1 MGPNTKQNNYKTEP
15 IILALFGTNL
25 NLPTYLGFFHSHH
38 VSDPTPPKAVKLLD
52 NGILLI

>member
-1 MGPNTKQNNYKTEP
+1 MRPNTKQNNYKTEP

-25 NLPTYLGFFHSHH
+25 SLLTYLFLHSHH
-38 VSDPTPPKAVKLLD
+38 MSDPTPLKSVKLLD